1 VRNILVVHYTPAP
14 WPRASTRDHLYAFRR
29 YSGCRCFYLNLALRM
44 VPWYIA
50 RISFDLIVFTTYF
63 LGARWTR
70 EDARRAVT
78 RARRLRSLGGV
89 KIALPQDEFVNTTW
103 LCGFINEFGVD
114 YVFSVAPE
122 SEWPV
127 LYPTVD
133 VRRVGFV
140 RVLTGYLD
148 EATLRRIAVLAR
160 AVPERPIA
168 IGYRT
173 AVLPWWGRFGWIR
186 KRLAEV
192 FTERARSRGWRTDIS
207 TQAGAFFNGDDW
219 FRFLLRCR
227 YTLGVEGGAS
237 LLDPVGTIQEQCLR
251 YLVDHP
257 GATFEELE
265 AACFP
270 RRDGSLRL
278 RTLSPRHLEA
288 CATRTCQILVEGE
301 YSGVLVPGRHYIE
314 LKEDFRNLDEVLS
327 MMQHDHLRE
336 EITECAYRE
345 IVESGRFTYRRFV
358 EFVLERALG
367 PAPAR
372 PRSAAA
378 ALAAQAA
385 GWWNGIAEGVSLL
398 PVIVLIWLKRLLP
411 APVKRTLRR
420 VAKRRP
426 TGPFAATG
434 TP

>member
-1 VRNILVVHYTPAP
+1 MRNILVVHYTPAP
-14 WPRASTRDHLYAFRR
+14 WLRASTQDHLYAFRR
-29 YSGCRCFYLNLALRM
+29 YSGCRCVYLNLALRR
-44 VPWYIA
+44 VPWYIL
-50 RISFDLIVFTTYF
+50 RIPFDLIVFTTYF
-63 LGARWTR
+63 LGARWTK
-70 EDARRAVT
+70 EDARRAMT
-78 RARRLRSLGGV
+78 RARRLRLLGGV
-89 KIALPQDEFVNTTW
+89 KAAFPQDEFVNSAW
-103 LCGFINEFGVD
+103 LCAFINEFEVD

-133 VRRVGFV
+133 IRKVRFV

-148 EATLRRIAVLAR
+148 EATLRRIAALAR
-160 AVPERPIA
+160 AAPDRPIA

-192 FTERARSRGWRTDIS
+192 FTERAQSRGLRTDIS
-207 TQAGAFFNGDDW
+207 TNAGAFFNGDDW

-227 YTLGVEGGAS
+227 YTIGVEGGAS
-237 LLDPVGTIQEQCLR
+237 LLDPDGTIQERCLS
-251 YLVDHP
+251 YLAGHP
-257 GATFEELE
+257 AATFDELE

-270 RRDGSLRL
+270 RLDGSLRL

-301 YSGVLVPGRHYIE
+301 YSGVLAPGRHYIE

-327 MMQHDHLRE
+327 IVERDHLRK
-336 EITECAYRE
+336 EITERAYRE
-345 IVESGRFTYRRFV
+345 VAESGRFTYRQFV
-358 EFVLERALG
+358 EFVLEKTLG

-372 PRSAAA
+372 HRSAGA
-378 ALAAQAA
+378 ALAATAV
-385 GWWNGIAEGVSLL
+385 GWWNTVAEGASLA
-398 PVIVLIWLKRLLP
+398 PAIVLMWLRRLLP
-411 APVKRTLRR
+411 ASVKRTLRR
-420 VAKRRP
+420 VAKRHG

-434 TP
+434 IS

>member
-1 VRNILVVHYTPAP
+1 MRNVLVVHYTPAP
-14 WPRASTRDHLYAFRR
+14 WLRASTQDHLYAFRR
-29 YSGCRCFYLNLALRM
+29 YSGCRCFYLNLALRG
-44 VPWYIA
+44 VPWYLT

-63 LGARWTR
+63 LGARWTKD
-70 EDARRAVT
+70 DARRAIT

-89 KIALPQDEFVNTTW
+89 KIAFPQDEFVNTAW
-103 LCGFINEFGVD
+103 FCDFINEFHVE

-133 VRRVGFV
+133 ARTVRFV

-148 EATLRRIAVLAR
+148 ETTLGRIAELAQ
-160 AVPERPIA
+160 AVPDRPIA

-192 FTERARSRGWRTDIS
+192 FADRARSRGWRTDIS
-207 TQAGAFFNGDDW
+207 THAGAFFNGDDW

-227 YTLGVEGGAS
+227 YTIGVEGGAS
-237 LLDPVGTIQEQCLR
+237 LLDPDGTVQERCLS
-251 YLVDHP
+251 YLAGHP
-257 GATFEELE
+257 AATFEELE

-270 RRDGSLRL
+270 RLDGSLRL

-327 MMQHDHLRE
+327 MVQRDHLRE
-336 EITECAYRE
+336 EIIERAYRE
-345 IVESGRFTYRRFV
+345 IVQSGRFTYRRFV

-367 PAPAR
+367 HSPPQ
-372 PRSAAA
+372 PRSAGA

-385 GWWNGIAEGVSLL
+385 G
-398 PVIVLIWLKRLLP
+398 
-411 APVKRTLRR
+411 
-420 VAKRRP
+420 
-426 TGPFAATG
+426 
-434 TP
+434 